1 MRQLNS
7 LLRSITHRALN
18 DRQVQPQVLAASAA
32 APGATRPLHIATS
45 VSIIAKH
52 HHKAISVVDARDA
65 IRRLATTRWP
75 TRAERQLIED
85 LVSATGLELS
95 ELAEVTKEW
104 LPW

>member
-1 MRQLNS
+1 MGQLDS
-7 LLRSITHRALN
+7 LLRSIANRALN
-18 DRQVQPQVLAASAA
+18 RRPVQPEHSASGVEAS
-32 APGATRPLHIATS
+32 GTRKPLHIATS

-52 HHKAISVVDARDA
+52 HRSAASVADARAA
-65 IRRLATTRWP
+65 IQQLAAARWP
-75 TRAERQLIED
+75 TRAERQLIDD

>member
-52 HHKAISVVDARDA
+52 HRSAASVADARAA
-65 IRRLATTRWP
+65 IQQLAAAKWP
-75 TRAERQLIED
+75 TRAERQLIDE